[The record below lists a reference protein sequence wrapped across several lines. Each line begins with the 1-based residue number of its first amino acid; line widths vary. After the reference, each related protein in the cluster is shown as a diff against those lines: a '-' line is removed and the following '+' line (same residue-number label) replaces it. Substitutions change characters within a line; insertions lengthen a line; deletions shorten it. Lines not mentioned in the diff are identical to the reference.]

1 MEARSSV
8 EFFLVVDFFIVTCLP
23 FCPAVV
29 SVCQPNL
36 SRVEHF
42 IQAVGSFEDKI
53 FQKRARLHQVCISIS
68 CINMYSSPDD
78 ALFSFQPLPFVQK
91 FKENSQYHSHYFY
104 LFKCT
109 AFTWSCLTFCQT

>member
-1 MEARSSV
+1 MEARYSV

-68 CINMYSSPDD
+68 CINMYSSPND
-78 ALFSFQPLPFVQK
+78 ALFLSSPFPLSK
-91 FKENSQYHSHYFY
+91 NSKKIHSIILIIFIFSNA
-104 LFKCT
+104 L
-109 AFTWSCLTFCQT
+109 LLPGPV